1 MALPAHQPAATGFPH
16 GHVAVSLRK
25 PQAADGAAIHR
36 LIAACPPLDVNSLY
50 CNLLQASHF
59 ADCCIL
65 AEEAGGPG
73 GIVGWVSGY
82 RLPADPRTLFVW
94 QVAVDPVVRGKGL
107 GRRLL
112 TALLARPGLGDIT
125 TIATTITPSNRASW
139 VLFQGF
145 ADSQGAP
152 LRHDAHFDRQRHL
165 DGAHE
170 SEHLVTIGPLPTVR
184 ATA

>member
-1 MALPAHQPAATGFPH
+1 MALPAHQPAAKGFPH
-16 GHVAVSLRK
+16 GPVAFSLRK

-65 AEEAGGPG
+65 AEGAGLV
-73 GIVGWVSGY
+73 VGWISGY
-82 RLPADPRTLFVW
+82 RLPVDPRTLFVW
-94 QVAVDPVVRGKGL
+94 QVAVDPAVRGQGL
-107 GRRLL
+107 GQRLL

-125 TIATTITPSNRASW
+125 AIATTITPSNRASW
-139 VLFQGF
+139 ALFQGF

-152 LRHDAHFDRQRHL
+152 LRHDTHFDRERHL
-165 DGAHE
+165 AGTQE
-170 SEHLVTIGPLPTVR
+170 SEHLVTIGPLPTMR
-184 ATA
+184 AAA